1 MPKHFNKKI
10 ALTGKMQVKITM
22 GVITLT
28 NKFVPKKEL
37 LYKNRKQT
45 PYNVIKMGCRIKEN
59 KRAMYFFA
67 FKF

>member
-1 MPKHFNKKI
+1 
-10 ALTGKMQVKITM
+10 MQVKITM
-22 GVITLT
+22 GVITLI
-28 NKFVPKKEL
+28 NKLVPKKEL

-59 KRAMYFFA
+59 KRAIFFFA